1 MKSFKYEV
9 FFEPWRREVCNT
21 QHMMAEPLALPFPKD
36 PSTTSPTACR
46 LCVYFVC
53 EMALRKNLD
62 IVACTGTMPSVEPS
76 DSNKRRGTLDAVW
89 YKWEVRP
96 VLLPQQLHCFW
107 LRRSQF
113 RHNKCTL
120 QLDLVS
126 GNFHTY
132 TYNLI
137 SNRDFSL
144 WPRAY
149 DLCIWTHKHIPA
161 ENYFTHR
168 YCGYLRTKIHVNQF
182 HHKDHDK
189 ITLLSSWT
197 HLFA

>member
-1 MKSFKYEV
+1 
-9 FFEPWRREVCNT
+9 
-21 QHMMAEPLALPFPKD
+21 MAEPLALPFPKD

-132 TYNLI
+132 TYNFQSRFYLMTQ
-137 SNRDFSL
+137 SL
-144 WPRAY
+144 WPMHMNAK
-149 DLCIWTHKHIPA
+149 THSSRKLFHTSILWISAHENTRKPIPSQRPRQD
-161 ENYFTHR
+161 NFVVILNSFIRLKNQVTK
-168 YCGYLRTKIHVNQF
+168 LRVVKRTR
-182 HHKDHDK
+182 HKK
-189 ITLLSSWT
+189 
-197 HLFA
+197 